1 MVVVGVFMAAAF
13 SLIGRNFKQGLSHP
27 AFSLAPS
34 SASSVHSIII
44 STSIADWTPS
54 IAHLGACLRSI
65 EECEALKGASILV
78 VADCIPSAAEVAAL
92 PEVDAAKWAPLW
104 HSKRASYDE
113 YLSLVEAQ
121 IEALGRVRLVR
132 LEQFGHLVGTVRRGI
147 DESGA
152 SSDDVVLIMQ
162 HDLALASPSRLSQQV
177 KAVTATLRD
186 PQSPVQYV
194 LLNRDCNDAPRSV
207 SWLRPEPVV
216 ADETAAAASVE
227 AIEAARPEMRYKNVG
242 METDKGVLKLCS
254 TGGRFSDQAHFANV
268 GWYRKAVL
276 HACGNR
282 RTCMEHALHA
292 GHQCAPHG
300 HDLGS
305 GQSEENK
312 KGSSMLAGA
321 TFLLGGPYSPP
332 AVHDLVHGSMVP
344 TARLSEPKFLACSPH
359 FELLKAHGEG
369 ARGGQEIDLNSWQPN
384 PWSVVMWD
392 PENGKARG
400 ALNYKNG
407 DASHPADAIALCVPE
422 KKQRTW
428 DLKKPAFKTNELS
441 CAGTS

>member
-227 AIEAARPEMRYKNVG
+227 AIEAARPEMRYGNVG
-242 METDKGVLKLCS
+242 METDKGVLNS
-254 TGGRFSDQAHFANV
+254 AQ
-268 GWYRKAVL
+268 
-276 HACGNR
+276 
-282 RTCMEHALHA
+282 
-292 GHQCAPHG
+292 
-300 HDLGS
+300 
-305 GQSEENK
+305 
-312 KGSSMLAGA
+312 
-321 TFLLGGPYSPP
+321 
-332 AVHDLVHGSMVP
+332 
-344 TARLSEPKFLACSPH
+344 
-359 FELLKAHGEG
+359 
-369 ARGGQEIDLNSWQPN
+369 RGGASPTKRISQTWGGTGRQFCTPAATGAPAWNTLFMQGT
-384 PWSVVMWD
+384 SVPPMAMTWEAV
-392 PENGKARG
+392 KARKIKR
-400 ALNYKNG
+400 AAACLL
-407 DASHPADAIALCVPE
+407 A
-422 KKQRTW
+422 QRFY
-428 DLKKPAFKTNELS
+428 LEGLIHRLRFMI
-441 CAGTS
+441 